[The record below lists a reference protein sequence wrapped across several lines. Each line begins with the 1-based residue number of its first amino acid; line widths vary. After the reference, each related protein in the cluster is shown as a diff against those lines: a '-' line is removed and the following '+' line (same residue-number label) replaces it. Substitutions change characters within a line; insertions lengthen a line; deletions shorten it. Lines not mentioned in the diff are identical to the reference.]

1 MPEGEEEETAVG
13 ETVSVFNVL
22 NHELVPHHEVV
33 SPDDAKAILA
43 RYQVSEDQLPK
54 ILATDPAARA
64 CGARSGDIVR
74 VIRQS
79 PTAGSAVAYR
89 FVVEFA

>member
-1 MPEGEEEETAVG
+1 MPEEEDAVAPG
-13 ETVSVFNVL
+13 ETVQVFNVL

-33 SPDDAKAILA
+33 SPDEAKALLG

-64 CGARSGDIVR
+64 CGARAGDIVR
-74 VIRQS
+74 VIRDS
-79 PTAGSAVAYR
+79 PTAGKAVAFR